1 MCVSLGLISTVKA
14 EGASYV
20 SPHLWQL
27 GQILGLASQML
38 FPRTLNLKGSDI
50 KKRTAE
56 KSLAGKIWGMMPY
69 RR

>member
-1 MCVSLGLISTVKA
+1 MWGSLGLPSTVKA
-14 EGASYV
+14 QGASYL

-27 GQILGLASQML
+27 GHIPGLASQML

-50 KKRTAE
+50 KKTAE
-56 KSLAGKIWGMMPY
+56 KSFAGKIWGMMPY

>member
-14 EGASYV
+14 EGAGYL

-27 GQILGLASQML
+27 GQIPGLASQML

-50 KKRTAE
+50 KN
-56 KSLAGKIWGMMPY
+56 S
-69 RR
+69 